1 MAVARSAGH
10 PDYAPLSCHAPERP
24 ARRDAALR
32 EDSAGA
38 HAHHMFVRSP
48 LDIQLDNT
56 CAGSRRAAEGRGLRV
71 LRREGGRPA
80 RRRRWMC
87 TSTKSISFS
96 RLIRPRSRSVERRA
110 NDSAQ
115 STGNTRER
123 RRGGILLG
131 GLEAAIPPR
140 NNSTLSFCG
149 CYLCSPPL
157 SLLLATRWRQLPW
170 QREERGAF

>member
-1 MAVARSAGH
+1 MSASFYKRHISVTLLRIDVASVTLPSLFLPFFLFATRNGGSAVGRGH

-56 CAGSRRAAEGRGLRV
+56 CAGPPRAAEGRGLGV
-71 LRREGGRPA
+71 LRREGGRPS

-96 RLIRPRSRSVERRA
+96 RLIRPRSRSVEPTTLRRA
-110 NDSAQ
+110 
-115 STGNTRER
+115 
-123 RRGGILLG
+123 
-131 GLEAAIPPR
+131 
-140 NNSTLSFCG
+140 
-149 CYLCSPPL
+149 
-157 SLLLATRWRQLPW
+157 
-170 QREERGAF
+170 RGARGKGGEEGSCSED